1 VDYAC
6 QPSPSRPPDQ
16 EKENRALVELAR
28 ALADSPRTILQTL
41 ADTILEV
48 CHAGSVGGTPR
59 DFGPCG
65 DVLDRNTTLLFSHLE
80 RRYTYFQPVMP
91 QV

>member
-1 VDYAC
+1 MDYAC

-65 DVLDRNTTLLFSHLE
+65 DVLACLIHIFEDNKGLLCYKH
-80 RRYTYFQPVMP
+80 VD
-91 QV
+91 